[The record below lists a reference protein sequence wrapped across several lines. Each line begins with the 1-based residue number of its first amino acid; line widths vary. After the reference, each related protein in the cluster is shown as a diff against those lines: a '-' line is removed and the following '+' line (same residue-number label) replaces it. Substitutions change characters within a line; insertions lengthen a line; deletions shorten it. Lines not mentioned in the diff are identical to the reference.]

1 MKKHCLLLFLG
12 AALLGPVADAD
23 PRNPNL
29 PENPPA
35 VSGTTNVTVPTTAS
49 ELAAGYA
56 IAIPQMTLKSIV
68 IFAKSEGKIVAIRG
82 VRSAKAM
89 GAVLLI
95 EFSAGDRLAI
105 NAENIVMITDG
116 SRTP

>member
-1 MKKHCLLLFLG
+1 MKNSCLVLGVLLLG
-12 AALLGPVADAD
+12 TAAFADT
-23 PRNPNL
+23 RNPSL
-29 PENPPA
+29 PDNPTIP
-35 VSGTTNVTVPTTAS
+35 SGTTNVTVPTTAS

-68 IFAKSEGKIVAIRG
+68 IYAKSEGKTVAIRG
-82 VRSAKAM
+82 IRSAKAM

-95 EFSAGDRLAI
+95 EFSAGDRMAI

-116 SRTP
+116 TRTP